1 MNAYQVTVTK
11 KGEYTEAG
19 TAIIPAE
26 SIVDAHDKALVAFKA
41 KEDLR
46 GCEIEVTSVE
56 RTFDVL

>member
-26 SIVDAHDKALVAFKA
+26 SIIDAHDKALIAFKA

-46 GCEIEVTSVE
+46 GYEFEITSIE
-56 RTFDVL
+56 RTFEVL